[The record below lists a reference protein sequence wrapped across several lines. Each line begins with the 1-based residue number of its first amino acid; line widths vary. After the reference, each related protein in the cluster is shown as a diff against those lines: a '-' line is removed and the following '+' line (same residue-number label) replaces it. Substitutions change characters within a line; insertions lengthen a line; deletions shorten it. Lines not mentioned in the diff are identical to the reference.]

1 MRQER
6 TIQAT
11 IFEVFAQHEIGSE
24 LKAMSQWLEGQRQLT
39 SLVAGDLRR
48 QGVRETGRHGLPAES
63 VRRCALL
70 KQQRQLSYEELAF
83 HLEDSASFRAFARL
97 PLRWSPKKSVLHQ
110 TIAAIR
116 AKTWEAINQALLVS
130 AKQDRLESGATV
142 RLDSTVTAA
151 LMHEPS
157 DSTLLSDVVRV
168 MTRLLQRGEALPRAL
183 AVQWRDRR
191 RLAKKRAHAIEYSRG
206 QDKKRQLYRELI
218 AATEASRDELQVM
231 AAGLAEAAE
240 IGTERWRA
248 EVAHYLPLIARVIV
262 QTQRRVLD
270 GEIVTASEK
279 LVSLFEPHADII
291 VKGGRQVQYGHKLNL
306 ATGKSGLI
314 LDIVIETG
322 NPADAERF
330 VSMLDRHIAR
340 TGAPPRQTA
349 ADGGYAS
356 RANLAAAKARGVAD
370 VAFHKKCGIAI
381 TEMVKSPWVYRRLRN
396 FRASIEAAICCFKRA
411 YGAARC
417 TWRGLE
423 HFKAYIWSA
432 VVAHNLVLFAGS
444 NRLSRAR
451 LRADEKPAN
460 QAALNCSFA
469 DSRPGC
475 RYQCAKC
482 ARRPS
487 RSCRSALA
495 TPLKN
500 APLWTRTSYSCGQHR

>member
-11 IFEVFAQHEIGSE
+11 IFEVFAQHEIGCE
-24 LKAMSQWLEGQRQLT
+24 LKAMSQWLDGQRQLT

-48 QGVRETGRHGLPAES
+48 QGVRETGRRGLPAES
-63 VRRCALL
+63 VLRCALL
-70 KQQRQLSYEELAF
+70 KQQRQLGYEELAF

-116 AKTWEAINQALLVS
+116 AETWEAINQALLAS

-157 DSTLLSDVVRV
+157 DSTLLSDAVRV
-168 MTRLLQRGEALPRAL
+168 MTRLLQRGEALPGAP

-191 RLAKKRAHAIEYSRG
+191 RLAKKRARAIEYSRG

-231 AAGLAEAAE
+231 AAGLAAAAE
-240 IGTERWRA
+240 IGPERWRA

-262 QTQRRVLD
+262 QTRRRVLD
-270 GEIVTASEK
+270 GEIVPASEK

-330 VSMLDRHIAR
+330 LSMLDRHIAR
-340 TGAPPRQTA
+340 TA

-396 FRASIEAAICCFKRA
+396 FRAGIEAAISCFKRA

-417 TWRGLE
+417 TWRGLD

-432 VVAHNLVLFAGS
+432 VVAHNLVLFA
-444 NRLSRAR
+444 RF
-451 LRADEKPAN
+451 KPA
-460 QAALNCSFA
+460 
-469 DSRPGC
+469 
-475 RYQCAKC
+475 
-482 ARRPS
+482 
-487 RSCRSALA
+487 
-495 TPLKN
+495 
-500 APLWTRTSYSCGQHR
+500 